1 MLIKQITV
9 VIESYL
15 RVLIE
20 KGFNSCSGPCCILKL
35 FLQIKKKNIQTHH
48 LKCFMKRQ
56 YIPHSDGKHI
66 RLIPVQQIKKKTIQK
81 ELGLYFYGYM
91 HCVLQ
96 LYRL

>member
-66 RLIPVQQIKKKTIQK
+66 RLIPVQQIKKKNNT
-81 ELGLYFYGYM
+81 ERTWALFLWLYAL
-91 HCVLQ
+91 CAATL
-96 LYRL
+96 